1 MSKVIVFGA
10 GGGTGRQVVEEARS
24 AGHDVT
30 AAVRDPAKVTLDG
43 VRVVAADIRDAA
55 SVRAAVAGQ
64 DAVVSAVGTPGRRAL
79 GLYSEGGRT
88 LVAAMESA
96 GVGRLIAITSAGVR
110 HDDPSFPLWYRLAAR
125 TLMREQYGDMAR
137 LEEIVRA
144 SNLEWTLVRPTRLVD
159 EDPSGD
165 YRVQDAETPR
175 GGSQV
180 SRADLARFIVGEL
193 DKREWVGATPT
204 IAR

>member
-1 MSKVIVFGA
+1 MAKVTVFGA
-10 GGGTGRQVVEEARS
+10 GGGTGRQIVEEARS
-24 AGHDVT
+24 AGHEVT

-55 SVRAAVAGQ
+55 SVQAAVAEQ
-64 DAVVSAVGTPGRRAL
+64 DAVVSAVGAPGRRAL
-79 GLYSEGGRT
+79 GLYSEGGRS

-96 GVGRLIAITSAGVR
+96 GVDRLIAITSAGVR

-159 EDPSGD
+159 EEPAGD
-165 YRVQDAETPR
+165 YRVQDAATPK

-180 SRADLARFIVGEL
+180 SRAELARFIVGEL
-193 DKREWVGATPT
+193 DKREWIKATPT
-204 IAR
+204 VAR